1 MKRSKQ
7 ALVRLVE
14 LAMREVGQFADRGVW
29 LCVDELEASGQP
41 VERIR
46 AWATLHFLP
55 AGSPFDSDDP
65 DLWVWPLRDEAA
77 EFLRVQMGLLQPVR
91 LEWAA
96 VRGVVHP
103 GVAFVG
109 NGGHRV

>member
-1 MKRSKQ
+1 LKRSKHE
-7 ALVRLVE
+7 LVRLVE
-14 LAMREVGQFADRGVW
+14 LVMREVGLFAERGVW

-41 VERIR
+41 LERIR

-65 DLWVWPLRDEAA
+65 DVWVWPLREEAA
-77 EFLRVQMGLLQPVR
+77 EFLRVQMGLIQSVR

-96 VRGVVHP
+96 VRGVIHP

-109 NGGHRV
+109 NGGHRM